1 MKNKLYIFLLSIL
14 LFIKAIGQTEHIMYN
29 MDFVP
34 QSQFSNPASKPKT
47 KFHFGLEGYSASSWP
62 LSYNQIVSKKT
73 NDTVY
78 LDAKNILNNL
88 KDNNLFQS
96 GIIPSF
102 TIGFGVKKGYFMAGL
117 KENILGNVSF
127 PKDLFQI
134 LIKGNG
140 DENSLGKVLNIGN
153 FNINAMHYREY
164 FIGGSYQIKP
174 KWSVGLRLKY
184 LVGLE
189 NVYTQK
195 SNISITTDSS
205 TYKYTL
211 VGDYALRTSGLT
223 QSHLDKYKESP
234 FFSTSNTGFGVDAG
248 AIYQYNKKIKFSAA
262 VNDLGFISWKE
273 NNKIIQN
280 KNSNITYEF
289 SGLDLYNLASNNTS
303 NYLENILDSIKDRFD
318 FKDTAT
324 TENYT
329 TWLNSRIILGGQYE
343 LTKQIKVGGLFATEF
358 SNGIVLP
365 SLSIFGQFDI
375 YKIIQVQLNYQINR
389 NSNTNLGLGTAINL
403 GPLQYFIASDNII
416 GTAFSPLNSKN
427 ISIRTGINFQWSY
440 GKDKSIP
447 LKELKKINPI
457 DTIEKITPSPIKK
470 INTVI
475 DSLGLK
481 SKNRQEKI
489 QINQS
494 TSATIIDSYPNTLVD
509 DSNFGCPAN
518 VDITIRSIFNFVKQT
533 AQLGTYYQKIVLSKL
548 VEQLK
553 KAETTNALTPTN
565 TYFYYFTII

>member
-1 MKNKLYIFLLSIL
+1 
-14 LFIKAIGQTEHIMYN
+14 
-29 MDFVP
+29 
-34 QSQFSNPASKPKT
+34 
-47 KFHFGLEGYSASSWP
+47 
-62 LSYNQIVSKKT
+62 
-73 NDTVY
+73 
-78 LDAKNILNNL
+78 
-88 KDNNLFQS
+88 
-96 GIIPSF
+96 
-102 TIGFGVKKGYFMAGL
+102 
-117 KENILGNVSF
+117 
-127 PKDLFQI
+127 
-134 LIKGNG
+134 
-140 DENSLGKVLNIGN
+140 
-153 FNINAMHYREY
+153 
-164 FIGGSYQIKP
+164 
-174 KWSVGLRLKY
+174 
-184 LVGLE
+184 
-189 NVYTQK
+189 
-195 SNISITTDSS
+195 
-205 TYKYTL
+205 
-211 VGDYALRTSGLT
+211 
-223 QSHLDKYKESP
+223 
-234 FFSTSNTGFGVDAG
+234 
-248 AIYQYNKKIKFSAA
+248 
-262 VNDLGFISWKE
+262 
-273 NNKIIQN
+273 
-280 KNSNITYEF
+280 
-289 SGLDLYNLASNNTS
+289 
-303 NYLENILDSIKDRFD
+303 
-318 FKDTAT
+318 
-324 TENYT
+324 
-329 TWLNSRIILGGQYE
+329 LGGQYE
-343 LTKQIKVGGLFATEF
+343 ITKQIKVGGLFATEF

-509 DSNFGCPAN
+509 NSNFGCPAN

-553 KAETTNALTPTN
+553 KAETSNALTPTN